1 MRYKF
6 NEIAINSVEKRI
18 PTEDDKANYIGLEH
32 LESGSLSVSTWGSA
46 VSLKG
51 EKIVMRKGDVLFGKR
66 NTYLRRAS
74 IAPHDGLFSAHGMV
88 LRPKPEVI
96 DPSFFPFFVNSDE
109 FFNSTIRI
117 SVGSLSPT
125 VNWKD
130 MKELEFDLPPIE
142 KQRELAEL
150 LWAANDLK
158 ESYKKLITASDEM
171 LKAKFR
177 EMFGECGVQSAE
189 CGVKLGDCLSDI
201 RYGVSLPPEFVENAP
216 VKFIRATNV
225 NRGIIDE
232 EKMLTITEETASKI
246 EKCRLNGREL
256 IIVRS
261 GANAGDSCFV
271 PEQYRGSC
279 AGYDIII
286 RVDEEKILPEW
297 LGYLLVVPEYFRS
310 QIKPLTN
317 RTAQPHINAEQ
328 VKSLPVAFRN
338 YALRT
343 HHSALPPLATQ
354 QEFVEIARKA
364 DETKAAL
371 KKSIADVE
379 TVIKGLINGGR
390 VFNI

>member
-51 EKIVMRKGDVLFGKR
+51 EKLVMRKGDVLFGKR

-158 ESYKKLITASDEM
+158 ESYKKLIAATDEM

-177 EMFGECGVQSAE
+177 EMFGERGEVVCLGE
-189 CGVKLGDCLSDI
+189 LGDWSSGGTPSRRHAEYFEGDI
-201 RYGVSLPPEFVENAP
+201 NWYSAGELNSVYLPP
-216 VKFIRATNV
+216 
-225 NRGIIDE
+225 
-232 EKMLTITEETASKI
+232 SI
-246 EKCRLNGREL
+246 EKITKEAVDCSAAKIWPSGSMLVGMYDTAALKMGILVEPSAANQACACIQPDKSKVDL
-256 IIVRS
+256 IWLRYVIEMEKEDILQKKRQGTKQKNLS
-261 GANAGDSCFV
+261 LAILKEIEV
-271 PEQYRGSC
+271 PF
-279 AGYDIII
+279 A
-286 RVDEEKILPEW
+286 
-297 LGYLLVVPEYFRS
+297 
-310 QIKPLTN
+310 
-317 RTAQPHINAEQ
+317 
-328 VKSLPVAFRN
+328 SLSLQHA
-338 YALRT
+338 
-343 HHSALPPLATQ
+343 
-354 QEFVEIARKA
+354 FVEIAQKA
-364 DETKAAL
+364 DETKTAL
-371 KKSIADVE
+371 KKSISDLDN
-379 TVIKGLINGGR
+379 VIKGLING
-390 VFNI
+390 

>member
-51 EKIVMRKGDVLFGKR
+51 EKLVMRKGDVLFGKR

-158 ESYKKLITASDEM
+158 ESYKKLIAATDEM

-177 EMFGECGVQSAE
+177 EMFGEGGGRGAERGVQLVSIGELADLVTKGTTPTSVGFQFEDEGVNFIKAE
-189 CGVKLGDCLSDI
+189 NITDDGMFLVENMMHISKECHVKL
-201 RYGVSLPPEFVENAP
+201 
-216 VKFIRATNV
+216 
-225 NRGIIDE
+225 
-232 EKMLTITEETASKI
+232 
-246 EKCRLNGREL
+246 CRSQL
-256 IIVRS
+256 
-261 GANAGDSCFV
+261 AAGDYLFSI
-271 PEQYRGSC
+271 
-279 AGYDIII
+279 AGVIGRTAIVNESILPCNTNQAISII
-286 RVDEEKILPEW
+286 RIKESVKDLDRVF
-297 LGYLLVVPEYFRS
+297 LGELLKSEYVL
-310 QIKPLTN
+310 QQCTLKQKQ
-317 RTAQPHINAEQ
+317 TAQANI
-328 VKSLPVAFRN
+328 SLEDVRN
-338 YALRT
+338 IQIPI
-343 HHSALPPLATQ
+343 PPLALQ

-364 DETKAAL
+364 DETKANL
-371 KKSIADVE
+371 KKAIVDLDN
-379 TVIKGLINGGR
+379 VIKCLING
-390 VFNI
+390 

>member
-51 EKIVMRKGDVLFGKR
+51 EKLVMRKGDVLFGKR

-96 DPSFFPFFVNSDE
+96 DPSFFPFFVNSDG

-158 ESYKKLITASDEM
+158 ESYKKLIAATDEM

-177 EMFGECGVQSAE
+177 EMFGGDSASRNKWEKKTFDQLCDVITDGEHITPRRVDKGILLLSCRNVTNEGLDFSQVDYIDDAEYQRIARRIIPQADDILISCSGTVGRCCRVPHNLTFQMVRSVALLRFKSCMTPAFAE
-189 CGVKLGDCLSDI
+189 CMIKSEDLQRQISNSAVKTSQANLFQGRIKQLT
-201 RYGVSLPPEFVENAP
+201 
-216 VKFIRATNV
+216 AT
-225 NRGIIDE
+225 
-232 EKMLTITEETASKI
+232 
-246 EKCRLNGREL
+246 
-256 IIVRS
+256 
-261 GANAGDSCFV
+261 
-271 PEQYRGSC
+271 
-279 AGYDIII
+279 
-286 RVDEEKILPEW
+286 
-297 LGYLLVVPEYFRS
+297 
-310 QIKPLTN
+310 
-317 RTAQPHINAEQ
+317 
-328 VKSLPVAFRN
+328 
-338 YALRT
+338 
-343 HHSALPPLATQ
+343 LPPLALQ

-379 TVIKGLINGGR
+379 SVIKGLING
-390 VFNI
+390 

>member
-51 EKIVMRKGDVLFGKR
+51 EKLVMRKGDVLFGKR

-88 LRPKPEVI
+88 LRPKPEVV

-158 ESYKKLITASDEM
+158 ESYKKLIVATDEM

-177 EMFGECGVQSAE
+177 EMFGECGVQSE
-189 CGVKLGDCLSDI
+189 YSVEKRSNGEVVKIGDVFETCSGGTPLTKRREYYDGGTIPWMSSGEVAQGIITEVAGRITELGLKNSAAKLVPANAVVVAMYGATAGKVGMLKVETSTNQAVCAILPSEKVVPGYLYFCLKNKQD
-201 RYGVSLPPEFVENAP
+201 YMVANAKGGAQP
-216 VKFIRATNV
+216 NISQAFIRN
-225 NRGIIDE
+225 I
-232 EKMLTITEETASKI
+232 
-246 EKCRLNGREL
+246 
-256 IIVRS
+256 
-261 GANAGDSCFV
+261 
-271 PEQYRGSC
+271 
-279 AGYDIII
+279 
-286 RVDEEKILPEW
+286 
-297 LGYLLVVPEYFRS
+297 
-310 QIKPLTN
+310 QIP
-317 RTAQPHINAEQ
+317 
-328 VKSLPVAFRN
+328 
-338 YALRT
+338 
-343 HHSALPPLATQ
+343 LPPLSLQ

-364 DETKAAL
+364 NETKAAL
-371 KKSIADVE
+371 KKSITDVDN
-379 TVIKGLINGGR
+379 VIKGLING
-390 VFNI
+390 

>member
-51 EKIVMRKGDVLFGKR
+51 EKLVMRKGDVLFGKR

-158 ESYKKLITASDEM
+158 ESYKKLIAATDEM

-177 EMFGECGVQSAE
+177 EMFEEKDVKYPLRELGELFDVGSSKRVFEKDWKTEGVPFYRAREVVKLAE
-189 CGVKLGDCLSDI
+189 SGYVDNELYISEEMYEEYVGKYGGVKEGDILVTGVGTLGVCYLVKASDQFYYKDGNCICLHTTGAVDS
-201 RYGVSLPPEFVENAP
+201 RYVVWCF
-216 VKFIRATNV
+216 
-225 NRGIIDE
+225 
-232 EKMLTITEETASKI
+232 KMPHVRNQIAAAEARKTTVGTYTIEAAK
-246 EKCRLNGREL
+246 
-256 IIVRS
+256 
-261 GANAGDSCFV
+261 
-271 PEQYRGSC
+271 
-279 AGYDIII
+279 
-286 RVDEEKILPEW
+286 
-297 LGYLLVVPEYFRS
+297 
-310 QIKPLTN
+310 
-317 RTAQPHINAEQ
+317 RTTIP
-328 VKSLPVAFRN
+328 
-338 YALRT
+338 
-343 HHSALPPLATQ
+343 LPPLALQ

-379 TVIKGLINGGR
+379 SVIKGLING
-390 VFNI
+390 

>member
-51 EKIVMRKGDVLFGKR
+51 EKLVMRKGDVLFGKR

-88 LRPKPEVI
+88 LRPKPGVI

-158 ESYKKLITASDEM
+158 ESYKKLIAATDEM

-177 EMFGECGVQSAE
+177 EMFGECDA
-189 CGVKLGDCLSDI
+189 
-201 RYGVSLPPEFVENAP
+201 
-216 VKFIRATNV
+216 
-225 NRGIIDE
+225 
-232 EKMLTITEETASKI
+232 
-246 EKCRLNGREL
+246 RESFGN
-256 IIVRS
+256 IV
-261 GANAGDSCFV
+261 
-271 PEQYRGSC
+271 
-279 AGYDIII
+279 DIINGYAFKSSEYVSEGI
-286 RVDEEKILPEW
+286 RIIRIANVQKGYIEDEMPAYYPLDRESEISKFKLYNGDLLISLTGNVGRVAILTDDFLPAALNQRVACLRLKHDAKADLQFLFTLMNHDDFEKDCIKYAGGSAQKNMSTEW
-297 LGYLLVVPEYFRS
+297 LKRYEIP
-310 QIKPLTN
+310 
-317 RTAQPHINAEQ
+317 
-328 VKSLPVAFRN
+328 
-338 YALRT
+338 
-343 HHSALPPLATQ
+343 LPPLSLQ

-364 DETKAAL
+364 DETRAAL
-371 KKSIADVE
+371 KRSIADLE
-379 TVIKGLINGGR
+379 SVIKGLINR
-390 VFNI
+390 

>member
-177 EMFGECGVQSAE
+177 EMFGECGAGKWPLVRFEDVAPSR
-189 CGVKLGDCLSDI
+189 LGKMLDAKKQTGKWMRPYLA
-201 RYGVSLPPEFVENAP
+201 N
-216 VKFIRATNV
+216 TNV
-225 NRGIIDE
+225 QWFHFDLTELREMDFNE
-232 EKMLTITEETASKI
+232 EDQVEFSLEDGDLLVCEGGEVGRCAVWHNELEECYFQKAIHRVRCKPDKLLPDYVAFWFKQETE
-246 EKCRLNGREL
+246 
-256 IIVRS
+256 
-261 GANAGDSCFV
+261 
-271 PEQYRGSC
+271 RGSLSSVGKGTTI
-279 AGYDIII
+279 AHLPG
-286 RVDEEKILPEW
+286 EKLKNLP
-297 LGYLLVVPEYFRS
+297 
-310 QIKPLTN
+310 
-317 RTAQPHINAEQ
+317 IN
-328 VKSLPVAFRN
+328 
-338 YALRT
+338 
-343 HHSALPPLATQ
+343 LPPLANQ

-371 KKSIADVE
+371 KKSIADVDN
-379 TVIKGLINGGR
+379 VIKGLING
-390 VFNI
+390 

>member
-158 ESYKKLITASDEM
+158 ESYKKLIVAADEM

-177 EMFGECGVQSAE
+177 EMFGKCGKESLQSVCNTFIDGDWIEAKDQAEAGIRLVQT
-189 CGVKLGDCLSDI
+189 GNVGD
-201 RYGVSLPPEFVENAP
+201 GEF
-216 VKFIRATNV
+216 I
-225 NRGIIDE
+225 
-232 EKMLTITEETASKI
+232 EKEDKSRWISEETFG
-246 EKCRLNGREL
+246 RLHCTE
-256 IIVRS
+256 IF
-261 GANAGDSCFV
+261 AGDILVSRLPDPIGRACII
-271 PEQYRGSC
+271 PEGIGKAITAVDCS
-279 AGYDIII
+279 II
-286 RVDEEKILPEW
+286 RLKPEMLPIFFVAMTRTTD
-297 LGYLLVVPEYFRS
+297 YQS
-310 QIKPLTN
+310 QIK
-317 RTAQPHINAEQ
+317 
-328 VKSLPVAFRN
+328 K
-338 YALRT
+338 
-343 HHSALPPLATQ
+343 ATTGTTR
-354 QEFVEIARKA
+354 ARISRGN
-364 DETKAAL
+364 L
-371 KKSIADVE
+371 VC
-379 TVIKGLINGGR
+379 
-390 VFNI
+390 